1 MYTNISV
8 KLIVE
13 YFDLF
18 WAMRRLDKRLP
29 KADELTKTK
38 SNQDVS
44 FVMWTHNSST
54 YSLREH
60 PVFSAQVSSSP
71 AEKNRRFFSAGETR
85 NLSRK
90 NRMLSQAMG
99 KVTV

>member
-18 WAMRRLDKRLP
+18 WAMSRLDNGLS

-44 FVMWTHNSST
+44 FFMWTHNSST

-60 PVFSAQVSSSP
+60 PVFSAQVSSFTRR
-71 AEKNRRFFSAGETR
+71 EKPTVFLSGR
-85 NLSRK
+85 N
-90 NRMLSQAMG
+90 
-99 KVTV
+99 